1 MAKLLR
7 KIKTTLKPK
16 LTEEGDSEVAGN
28 RAMIVDLAHRQ
39 LKKYQSRQDVD
50 QAVWCSG
57 VRNGKNREMPWKEG
71 IKWIMIYS
79 CNEIICSHNKEHRSF
94 LWTNMEMLCYVIWRK
109 KERLRTVLTRCCR
122 LGDKVEKCIK
132 HPGWDVQE
140 PDKTGC
146 VWEGTR

>member
-50 QAVWCSG
+50 QAVWCGG
-57 VRNGKNREMPWKEG
+57 VRNGKNREMP
-71 IKWIMIYS
+71 
-79 CNEIICSHNKEHRSF
+79 
-94 LWTNMEMLCYVIWRK
+94 
-109 KERLRTVLTRCCR
+109 
-122 LGDKVEKCIK
+122 
-132 HPGWDVQE
+132 
-140 PDKTGC
+140 
-146 VWEGTR
+146 